1 MGAKVIPTGLKA
13 GDWAES
19 KPSDYK
25 GNDLDTALKAYE
37 AEAAK
42 GWTIPADPP
51 TAKAGEIK
59 TYIAELNK
67 TLASLA
73 TLTAAAGKVSAAAAK
88 TAADLKK
95 LAKDAKDPN
104 AYNSAAGVASS
115 IGANAAKVAKD
126 LA

>member
-1 MGAKVIPTGLKA
+1 MGAKVISTGLKA

-25 GNDLDTALKAYE
+25 GNELDTALKAYE

-42 GWTIPADPP
+42 GWTIPSGAP

-59 TYIAELNK
+59 AYIAELNK
-67 TLASLA
+67 TLTSLASLS
-73 TLTAAAGKVSAAAAK
+73 AAAGKVSAAATK

-104 AYNSAAGVASS
+104 AYNSAAGVAST

-126 LA
+126 IS